1 MRIALHK
8 SFMTKLKIDYS
19 EARDWYVSGEK
30 EKDGRSYPSLP
41 EIAREFNYSL
51 STLRKKAA
59 NEGWLTQRKERLKL
73 KEVMSMRKEFMGKAV
88 KLSTVC
94 FNAITAAEF
103 LINKVNEEQNEIQ
116 NGIKPYDIHLA
127 TKQIWTLKQAMSL
140 IEKSQETLDLIERG
154 EMSPLSNTMY
164 I

>member
-1 MRIALHK
+1 MA
-8 SFMTKLKIDYS
+8 KLKIDYS
-19 EARDWYVSGEK
+19 EARDWYVKGEK
-30 EKDGRSYPSLP
+30 EKDGRSFPSLT

-73 KEVMSMRKEFMGKAV
+73 KEVISMRKDFMGKAV
-88 KLSTVC
+88 KLSNVC

>member
-1 MRIALHK
+1 MAK
-8 SFMTKLKIDYS
+8 FKIDYS
-19 EARDWYVSGEK
+19 EARDWYVTGEK

-59 NEGWLTQRKERLKL
+59 NEGWLKKRKDKLQL
-73 KEVMSMRKEFMGKAV
+73 KEVISMRREFMGKAV
-88 KLSTVC
+88 KLSNVC

-103 LINKVNEEQNEIQ
+103 LINKVNEEQKEIQ
-116 NGIKPYDIHLA
+116 NGIKSYNIHIA
-127 TKQIWTLKQAMSL
+127 TKQIWTLKQAVNL

-154 EMSPLSNTMY
+154 EMSPLSNISY

>member
-1 MRIALHK
+1 MA
-8 SFMTKLKIDYS
+8 KLKIDYS
-19 EARDWYVSGEK
+19 EARDWYVAGEK
-30 EKDGRSYPSLP
+30 EKDGRSHPSLP

-59 NEGWLTQRKERLKL
+59 NEGWLKKRKDKLQL
-73 KEVMSMRKEFMGKAV
+73 KEVISMRKEFMGKAV
-88 KLSTVC
+88 KLSNVC
-94 FNAITAAEF
+94 FNSITAAEF

>member
-1 MRIALHK
+1 
-8 SFMTKLKIDYS
+8 MTKLKIDYS
-19 EARDWYVSGEK
+19 DARDWYVTGDK
-30 EKDGRSYPSLP
+30 EENGYSYPSLS

-88 KLSTVC
+88 KLSNVC

-103 LINKVNEEQNEIQ
+103 LINKVNEEQKEIQ
-116 NGIKPYDIHLA
+116 NGIKSYDIHIA
-127 TKQIWTLKQAMSL
+127 TKQIWTLKQAVNL

-154 EMSPLSNTMY
+154 EMSPISNIGY

>member
-1 MRIALHK
+1 
-8 SFMTKLKIDYS
+8 MTKLKIDYS
-19 EARDWYVSGEK
+19 DARDWYVTGDKEEK
-30 EKDGRSYPSLP
+30 GYSYPSLS
-41 EIAREFNYSL
+41 EIALEFNYSL

-59 NEGWLTQRKERLKL
+59 NEGWLKQRKERLKL
-73 KEVMSMRKEFMGKAV
+73 KEVISMRKEFMGKAV
-88 KLSTVC
+88 KLSNVC

-103 LINKVNEEQNEIQ
+103 LINKVNEEQKEIQ

-127 TKQIWTLKQAMSL
+127 TKQIWTLKQAISL

-154 EMSPLSNTMY
+154 EMSPISNIGY

>member
-59 NEGWLTQRKERLKL
+59 NEGWLKKRKDKLKL
-73 KEVMSMRKEFMGKAV
+73 KEVISMRKEFMGKAV
-88 KLSTVC
+88 KLSKVSL
-94 FNAITAAEF
+94 NAITAAEF
-103 LINKVNEEQNEIQ
+103 LITKVKEEQ
-116 NGIKPYDIHLA
+116 KD
-127 TKQIWTLKQAMSL
+127 
-140 IEKSQETLDLIERG
+140 IEKGGKNFDIVFFFYTNLH
-154 EMSPLSNTMY
+154 
-164 I
+164 

>member
-1 MRIALHK
+1 
-8 SFMTKLKIDYS
+8 MTKLKIDYS
-19 EARDWYVSGEK
+19 DARDWYVTGDK
-30 EKDGRSYPSLP
+30 EENRYSYPSLS

-51 STLRKKAA
+51 SKLRKKAA

-88 KLSTVC
+88 KLGNVC

-103 LINKVNEEQNEIQ
+103 LIDKVNEEQKEIQ
-116 NGIKPYDIHLA
+116 NGIKSYDIHIA
-127 TKQIWTLKQAMSL
+127 TKQIWTLKQAVNL

-154 EMSPLSNTMY
+154 EMSPLSNISY

>member
-1 MRIALHK
+1 
-8 SFMTKLKIDYS
+8 MTKLKIDYS
-19 EARDWYVSGEK
+19 EARDWYVTGDK
-30 EKDGRSYPSLP
+30 EEEGYSYPSLP

-73 KEVMSMRKEFMGKAV
+73 KEVISMRKDFMGKAV
-88 KLSTVC
+88 KLSNVC

-116 NGIKPYDIHLA
+116 NGTKPYDIHLA
-127 TKQIWTLKQAMSL
+127 SKQIWTLKQAVNL

-154 EMSPLSNTMY
+154 EMSPLSKIGY
-164 I
+164 L